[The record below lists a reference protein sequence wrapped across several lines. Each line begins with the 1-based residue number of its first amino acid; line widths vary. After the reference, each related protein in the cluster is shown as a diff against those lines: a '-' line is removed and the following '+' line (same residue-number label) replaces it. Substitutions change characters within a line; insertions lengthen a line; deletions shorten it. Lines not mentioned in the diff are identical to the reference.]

1 MQPEPLDET
10 VRQRMKSQRRRDTEV
25 EMEIRRRL
33 HAVGLRYRVD
43 YRPESS
49 LRCRGDIVFTR
60 AKLVVFIDGCF
71 WHGCPDHATAPKNN
85 SNWWREKLEA
95 NKFRDRR
102 NTDALVGLGWEVLRF
117 WEHDPPE
124 LVVASIVRSLDS
136 RR

>member
-1 MQPEPLDET
+1 VSTPASITPGHSPAIAEMAKIEP
-10 VRQRMKSQRRRDTEV
+10 SQ
-25 EMEIRRRL
+25 
-33 HAVGLRYRVD
+33 A
-43 YRPESS
+43 
-49 LRCRGDIVFTR
+49 
-60 AKLVVFIDGCF
+60 
-71 WHGCPDHATAPKNN
+71 KNN